1 MNKIKYLIFLL
12 PIMTLSACQ
21 DDPHKKY
28 EGRNPK
34 AGLFL
39 EEGKDLMLKD
49 NTYMD
54 AETGKPYSGEIKG
67 AIPQDVTQRMD
78 AKMKNGKFEG
88 EYKVYFTENG
98 KEFLRLKRTYKNG
111 IEVGTSTKYYP
122 DGKVLAEFKY
132 DDQGKLLCSVNYDKT
147 GKKTFDDCKQ

>member
-1 MNKIKYLIFLL
+1 
-12 PIMTLSACQ
+12 MTLSACQ

>member
-1 MNKIKYLIFLL
+1 IKYLFFLL
-12 PIMTLSACQ
+12 VLFVLPACQ
-21 DDPHKKY
+21 DDPVKKY

-34 AGLFL
+34 AGIFL
-39 EEGKDLMLKD
+39 EQGKDLMLKND
-49 NTYMD
+49 TYMD
-54 AETGKPYSGEIKG
+54 AETGKPYTGEIKG

-111 IEVGTSTKYYP
+111 IEVGTTTKYYS

-132 DDQGKLLCSVNYDKT
+132 NDQGKLICSVNYDKA
-147 GKKTFDDCKQ
+147 GKKTFNNCIN

>member
-1 MNKIKYLIFLL
+1 
-12 PIMTLSACQ
+12 
-21 DDPHKKY
+21 
-28 EGRNPK
+28 
-34 AGLFL
+34 
-39 EEGKDLMLKD
+39 
-49 NTYMD
+49 MD